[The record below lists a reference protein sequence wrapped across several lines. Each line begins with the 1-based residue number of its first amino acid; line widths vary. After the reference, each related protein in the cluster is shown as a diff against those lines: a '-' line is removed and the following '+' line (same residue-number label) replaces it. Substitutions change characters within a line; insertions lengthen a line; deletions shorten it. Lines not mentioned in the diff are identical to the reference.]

1 MNTNGNDI
9 ELIPFITFI
18 KLARWQK
25 GTNAQLRH
33 ELEKVTAERNEIA
46 DTCKHAHELCV
57 KWQEETQK
65 VAAERDALQQRLDS
79 ISKLPVIDLSQH
91 RRTSR
96 TGSLSRDI
104 I

>member
-1 MNTNGNDI
+1 MNTNGNDM

-33 ELEKVTAERNEIA
+33 ELEKVTAERDELKRKLDGYQHTAKMCGIYSMSIA
-46 DTCKHAHELCV
+46 KRA
-57 KWQEETQK
+57 
-65 VAAERDALQQRLDS
+65 
-79 ISKLPVIDLSQH
+79 
-91 RRTSR
+91 
-96 TGSLSRDI
+96 I